1 MERRHPRNLP
11 ARPLVLVVDGH
22 IDTLALYSLALSGMG
37 FDVVAAS
44 DSTEAFAR
52 AWQVHPDIIVTELAL
67 RQNDGWTLLASLKD
81 DPRTR
86 AIPVVVVTSN
96 SQPAMRERARRAG
109 CAAFFVKPCL
119 PALLANELRS
129 VLVTSMSAVL
139 ASAPH

>member
-44 DSTEAFAR
+44 DSAEAFTR

-81 DPRTR
+81 DTRTR

-129 VLVTSMSAVL
+129 VLVASVSAVL